1 MATLINERY
10 EIKKT
15 VNQQTARIFVEINAD
30 DEVTI
35 QTEKSHPQLVFTR
48 SNKDLVK
55 AMGMALQEAA
65 ELVDS
70 RKVTAG

>member
-35 QTEKSHPQLVFTR
+35 HTFL
-48 SNKDLVK
+48 NC
-55 AMGMALQEAA
+55 
-65 ELVDS
+65 
-70 RKVTAG
+70 